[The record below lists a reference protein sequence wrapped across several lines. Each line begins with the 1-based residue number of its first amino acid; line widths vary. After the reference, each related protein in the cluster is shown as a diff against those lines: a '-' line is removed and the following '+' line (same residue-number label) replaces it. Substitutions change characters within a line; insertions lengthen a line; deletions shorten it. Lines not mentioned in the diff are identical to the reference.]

1 MQMALFKKSYTAK
14 EIMTLINQLPEDEL
28 DALTDMLVEN
38 LDTDNDG
45 DVDTEDKEGET
56 TEQIDKAE
64 EDIAKEGEDTQ
75 TEKDRIDESVG
86 EQEELDGD
94 KDSQDAKDRVDEAIG
109 EDNAIEEKDSEENAE
124 EEIKKDNREEA
135 MSAIVARMEALEER
149 VAKIVESLD
158 GDASFGNY
166 SPDVT
171 EGDGDDATEDS
182 RIMQNYMRKQAY
194 RR

>member
-1 MQMALFKKSYTAK
+1 MALFKKSYSAK
-14 EIMTLINQLPEDEL
+14 DIMALINELPEDEL

-64 EDIAKEGEDTQ
+64 EDIEQKGEDTQ

-109 EDNAIEEKDSEENAE
+109 EDEAIEGEDEGKTESDGVDRVSVLEKEIESLKEMVKGLTARIEADAENNAE
-124 EEIKKDNREEA
+124 DERKEFGIEMQANGKEESGVSDLEKAKKKYWA
-135 MSAIVARMEALEER
+135 
-149 VAKIVESLD
+149 
-158 GDASFGNY
+158 F
-166 SPDVT
+166 
-171 EGDGDDATEDS
+171 
-182 RIMQNYMRKQAY
+182 
-194 RR
+194 